1 MSNQINDQTI
11 KITSLLTSALNIH
24 LNLGQNSTI
33 NTSQIFMSLGKMLFQ
48 SLKNNPIFVSSK
60 LNSTLSDNDTIL
72 VRVSFISSKD
82 M

>member
-48 SLKNNPIFVSSK
+48 SLKNNPIFVSAK
-60 LNSTLSDNDTIL
+60 LNSTLSDNDSIL